1 MITATKTSKTTSI
14 PYNHQSWEMRR
25 KLCRFLLNT
34 IAFPWLVKLDRVEG
48 IENIPAQGSA
58 ILLINHIAFIDPIV
72 VLHIMPRNIVPLAK
86 IEVYEYPIVGI
97 FPRIWGVIPVRRNEV
112 DRIAISKAIDVLNAG
127 EIILVA
133 PEGTRNDELQ
143 RGREGIAYLASRT
156 GSPVIPVA
164 LENTCGYPTYP
175 FSKRWRQEGAS
186 VRIGRPFCY
195 SVEYANARMKL
206 LRKMTDEAMYI
217 LAKMLPENRRG
228 VYSDL
233 SEATMETIKWCE

>member
-1 MITATKTSKTTSI
+1 MITATRTSQTTNI
-14 PYNHQSWEMRR
+14 PYNHQSWEARR
-25 KLCRFLLNT
+25 KFCRFLLKT

-48 IENIPAQGSA
+48 VENIPAKGSA
-58 ILLINHIAFIDPIV
+58 ILLINHIAFVDPIV
-72 VLHIMPRNIVPLAK
+72 VLHIAPRDIVPLAK
-86 IEVYEYPIVGI
+86 IEVYEYPLVGI
-97 FPRIWGVIPVRRNEV
+97 FPRIWGVIPVRRNGV
-112 DRIAISKAIDVLNAG
+112 DRTAISKAINVLDAG

-156 GSPVIPVA
+156 GSPIVPVT
-164 LENTCGYPTYP
+164 LEDTCGFPTYP
-175 FSKRWRQEGAS
+175 FSKRWHQNGAR
-186 VRIGRPFCY
+186 VRIGKPFCY
-195 SVEYANARMKL
+195 GAEFTNARMRL

-233 SEATMETIKWCE
+233 TEATMDTIKWCE